1 MGHRKYLNAADVLP
15 DDLLDQI
22 LDQVDGHSVYLWL
35 PSRENI
41 MRRHRNRYIQ
51 KLASDGISATEIA
64 KRLCVSERHVWR
76 ILKKQRAA
84 SHSSLARTKENCS

>member
-1 MGHRKYLNAADVLP
+1 MGHRKHLNAFDVLP

-22 LDQVDGHSVYLWL
+22 LDQVDDEPVYLWL

-41 MRRHRNRYIQ
+41 TRRRRNRYIG
-51 KLASDGISATEIA
+51 KLASEGVPATEIA
-64 KRLCVSERHVWR
+64 ERLVVSERHVWR

-84 SHSSLARTKENCS
+84 SHPSLSRTKENCL